1 MIDIIDLVERIKRY
15 AKLDYLQVVIT
26 DKGNLVL
33 YDYEEKRTLRNCKN
47 KLCHNII
54 ALEWLKNEALATS
67 EYDCELDN
75 AIEYLKKNRRK
86 GRKMK
91 KAYITLNYLN
101 GWMVVLDGVHVDCT
115 SPIFDSGLINDV
127 GLKKCVEFCKNEN
140 IRVIRVC
147 K

>member
-91 KAYITLNYLN
+91 YQAQIRHINGDIITTIWDDNRDRFIMEVELARKDTVKYLGECN
-101 GWMVVLDGVHVDCT
+101 TEYNNDDLFIKVV
-115 SPIFDSGLINDV
+115 
-127 GLKKCVEFCKNEN
+127 
-140 IRVIRVC
+140 
-147 K
+147 